1 MVKLAMFL
9 NWTYCLSKPGLP
21 YLWYSFE
28 HLVCHNLHLYRFQV
42 AFLLGVNAKDL
53 LSNILK
59 PKVKVGSEM
68 VTKGQ
73 SQAQCYYS
81 INATAK
87 SLYYR
92 MFAWLVERVNKTL
105 DTKIKRQFFIGVLD
119 IAGFEIFEVCTHRL
133 YNNLQNFASW
143 RSP

>member
-1 MVKLAMFL
+1 M
-9 NWTYCLSKPGLP
+9 
-21 YLWYSFE
+21 
-28 HLVCHNLHLYRFQV
+28 
-42 AFLLGVNAKDL
+42 NAKDL
-53 LSNILK
+53 VSNILK

-73 SQAQCYYS
+73 SSAQCYYS

-119 IAGFEIFEVCTHRL
+119 IAGFEIFEVV
-133 YNNLQNFASW
+133 NLFYALSNCDILFYEIIICQ
-143 RSP
+143 

>member
-1 MVKLAMFL
+1 MF
-9 NWTYCLSKPGLP
+9 K
-21 YLWYSFE
+21 
-28 HLVCHNLHLYRFQV
+28 YRFFLFQV

-59 PKVKVGSEM
+59 PKVKVGNEM

-119 IAGFEIFEVCTHRL
+119 IAGFEIFEVKKSSSFCNTIELLSWNSCEKIETHSSI
-133 YNNLQNFASW
+133 YII
-143 RSP
+143 